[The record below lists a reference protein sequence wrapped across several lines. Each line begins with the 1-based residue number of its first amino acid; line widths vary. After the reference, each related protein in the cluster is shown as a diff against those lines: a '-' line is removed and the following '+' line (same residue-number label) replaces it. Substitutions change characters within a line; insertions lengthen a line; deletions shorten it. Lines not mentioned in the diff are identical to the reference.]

1 MTWINF
7 KCTFWCALL
16 FLEPAR
22 QGTHTCVSSSPDLP
36 PNGVDLARTSLDRC
50 AACVSNLNHF
60 KPLTPDLD
68 NNILT
73 AHQSP
78 RNQARYER
86 YRAVRAAR
94 RDLSVTR
101 SRAPAA
107 LGPALIDWLI
117 ELCVRLRSV
126 LSNQHAFQPLEDFW
140 NISYYFYMAISYST
154 PSSPRLMFTL

>member
-1 MTWINF
+1 MRAFVLRTRAAVNPHLR
-7 KCTFWCALL
+7 ALSPD
-16 FLEPAR
+16 FPPSDADPAR
-22 QGTHTCVSSSPDLP
+22 TAQ
-36 PNGVDLARTSLDRC
+36 NRC
-50 AACVSNLNHF
+50 AACVSNLNHGRHF

-78 RNQARYER
+78 RNQACYGR
-86 YRAVRAAR
+86 YRAVTAAR
-94 RDLSVTR
+94 RDLSVTQ

-117 ELCVRLRSV
+117 ELCMQLPSV
-126 LSNQHAFQPLEDFW
+126 LSNQHVFQPVEDFW

-154 PSSPRLMFTL
+154 PSSPRLMFRL